1 MIVLLTDFGVADP
14 YVGQVHLRLAEAVPG
29 VPVVDLFHGLPDF
42 AVQASAYL
50 VDAYCQGLPPGA
62 VVMAVVD
69 PGVGGPRHGIALR
82 AGGRSYVGPDNGLF
96 EMVAR
101 REGVESC
108 RILAIPA
115 KAAPSFHGRDV
126 FAPAAA
132 ALAQGLPL
140 QARDAPLTR
149 FPDWPDEWARVLFID
164 HYGNAVTGLKAH
176 PELRE
181 IEVGGRRLRR
191 ARTFSEGAPAEP
203 FFYENANGLIEI
215 AAFGASAADI
225 LGLRLSDPLLVLG

>member
-14 YVGQVHLRLAEAVPG
+14 YVGQVHLRLAEAAPAVR
-29 VPVVDLFHGLPDF
+29 VVDLFHGLPSF

-50 VDAYCQGLPPGA
+50 VDAYCQRLPPRA

-69 PGVGGPRHGIALR
+69 PGVGGLRQAIAWR
-82 AGGRSYVGPDNGLF
+82 AGGRCYVGPDNGLF

-108 RILAIPA
+108 QALAVPEH
-115 KAAPSFHGRDV
+115 AAPSFHGRDV

-132 ALAQGLPL
+132 ALARGLAL
-140 QARDAPLTR
+140 NAQEAPLTR

-176 PELRE
+176 PSRHE
-181 IEVGGRRLRR
+181 IEVADRRLRR
-191 ARTFSEGAPAEP
+191 ARTFSEGPRGEP
-203 FFYENANGLIEI
+203 FFYENADGLIEI
-215 AAFGASAADI
+215 AAYEASAAGI
-225 LGLRLSDPLLVLG
+225 LGLRLADPLRVLG